1 MENPLC
7 EPKHHQIVI
16 AFDSNQMIDAIE
28 RNTGKIVN
36 RAREDLV
43 FALVSIIQQS
53 LDDSDPKGFLGG
65 MMLVGW
71 ESLFNQLAQKDDL
84 FLDV

>member
-1 MENPLC
+1 MD
-7 EPKHHQIVI
+7 HQIVI
-16 AFDSNQMIDAIE
+16 EFDSEQMVDAIE

-36 RAREDLV
+36 RGREDLMV
-43 FALVSIIQQS
+43 ALVSIIQES
-53 LDDSDPKGFLGG
+53 ISDSDPKGFLGG

-71 ESLFNQLAQKDDL
+71 EHLFNQLQQKDDF